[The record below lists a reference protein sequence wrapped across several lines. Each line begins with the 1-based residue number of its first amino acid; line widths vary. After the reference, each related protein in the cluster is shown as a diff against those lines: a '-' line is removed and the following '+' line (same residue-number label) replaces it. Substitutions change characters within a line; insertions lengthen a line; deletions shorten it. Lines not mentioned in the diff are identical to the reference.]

1 MFSIVSGAGCDYP
14 LLCIGGWGEGLE
26 AEYVHASEVR
36 QRLNEYRLEVL
47 PDRVEGKGLIH

>member
-47 PDRVEGKGLIH
+47 PDRV

>member
-1 MFSIVSGAGCDYP
+1 VITPFSVLED
-14 LLCIGGWGEGLE
+14 GGGG

-47 PDRVEGKGLIH
+47 PDRV